1 MKHVKESIRSY
12 EIVNQDIENTVK
24 NVGSPEEKMK
34 VVKEMEKLLEVISVL
49 FHGLPTSMV
58 KYLKYLN

>member
-1 MKHVKESIRSY
+1 MKESIRSY

-49 FHGLPTSMV
+49 FHVLPTSMV